1 MLSADI
7 LALIKVLGDVDDTAH
22 FRQHVL
28 PAIVKT
34 VAELRNAACLTN
46 NMAELTRMI
55 ESGSLK
61 AMLDIFADYFMT
73 LLDRE
78 Q

>member
-1 MLSADI
+1 
-7 LALIKVLGDVDDTAH
+7 
-22 FRQHVL
+22 
-28 PAIVKT
+28 
-34 VAELRNAACLTN
+34 
-46 NMAELTRMI
+46 MI

-78 Q
+78 QQPSSADEEVVLTVGNLVL